1 MNTKNSKDLAVK
13 SLAGL
18 VVVVLVSMA
27 IFLVVKKEKSLDVN
41 NTNPL
46 ENDAVEEVVS
56 DKESTDTSESNKVD
70 PDTPLYDLTKEQKR
84 RADQLTS
91 LFENGTIEILYGY
104 IENLD
109 DGRGY
114 TAGRAGFTTA
124 DGDLY
129 MVVQEY
135 TKLKPTNKLAKYLPT
150 LKKLAERGSDS
161 VRDLTDFKKA
171 WIESANEESF
181 IKTQDFVVDKLYYL
195 PSKKYADKLKLKLPI
210 SRAFLY
216 DTIIQHGD
224 GGDEDSI
231 SALLEKTSDEV
242 GGSPADG
249 IDEVNWLHNLI
260 QVRRDDLKNPF
271 NKDTKEEWS
280 KSTGRCDVFKQI
292 LDDKNF
298 NLQGPVEIK
307 TSEYKVTIP

>member
-1 MNTKNSKDLAVK
+1 MSTAV
-13 SLAGL
+13 
-18 VVVVLVSMA
+18 
-27 IFLVVKKEKSLDVN
+27 FLVVRKDKNPDTKKVGL
-41 NTNPL
+41 L
-46 ENDAVEEVVS
+46 ENNIVNKGTLDE
-56 DKESTDTSESNKVD
+56 ESTDTPEIKDVD
-70 PDTPLYDLTKEQKR
+70 PNALNYDLTKEQKR
-84 RADQLTS
+84 RAEQLTS
-91 LFENGTIEILYGY
+91 LFENGTIKIMYGY

-129 MVVQEY
+129 MVVQKY
-135 TKLKPTNKLAKYLPT
+135 TKLKPSNKLAKYLSA
-150 LKKLAERGSDS
+150 LKKLAEKGSDS
-161 VRDLTDFKKA
+161 VKDLNGLDKA
-171 WIESANEESF
+171 WMDSAEDATF
-181 IKTQDFVVDKLYYL
+181 MKVQDFVIDKLYYR
-195 PSKKYADKLKLKLPI
+195 PSKKYADKLKLELPI

-224 GGDEDSI
+224 GDDEDSI
-231 SALLEKTSDEV
+231 STLLENTSDKI

-249 IDEVNWLHNLI
+249 SDEFKWLYALI
-260 QVRRDDLKNPF
+260 QVRRDDLKNPS

-292 LDDKNF
+292 LDDKNYDLKEPI
-298 NLQGPVEIK
+298 NIK